1 VQVKLGFARGQP
13 WIAVSLC
20 CAAVCL
26 ALALA
31 NESGAQAKNTNLGV
45 ALSPAHIPF
54 QTGADIDRFFEEA
67 GRIGGHVTWIIEWQS
82 MPPITRIRAIQ
93 EQTRRHGLGFHLY
106 LSPIALAGGRRTPAT
121 PSAVGEASFRARAV
135 REAFTEQTLELAA
148 LRPDVLGLATEVNF
162 LASNPD
168 EFAAFVSLA
177 GEAYS
182 AVKRQNPHQAVTLS
196 FQWDVMAVHAQF
208 GLLAKFVN
216 ALDVYSFTTYPDA
229 FGPHPALP
237 GTEYY
242 SAIRRILPTQRVGF
256 AEIGWS
262 SAFPSSAD
270 QQAKFYASI
279 PRLFGALKADYL
291 TLALMHDVPIF
302 TGDLARLNFVG
313 IRTLDD
319 QPKPAW
325 NAVLNLPELH

>member
-1 VQVKLGFARGQP
+1 VKLGFLRGQP
-13 WIAVSLC
+13 WIAVASLC
-20 CAAVCL
+20 CATIYH
-26 ALALA
+26 ALALVA
-31 NESGAQAKNTNLGV
+31 GSPAQAKSTNLGV

-54 QTGADIDRFFEEA
+54 QIGADIDRFFEEA

-82 MPPITRIRAIQ
+82 MPPITQIRAVR
-93 EQTRRHGLGFHLY
+93 EQTRRHGLGFQLY
-106 LSPIALAGGRRTPAT
+106 LSPIALTGGRRTPAI
-121 PSAVGEASFRARAV
+121 PSAVGESSFRAQAV
-135 REAFTEQTLELAA
+135 REAFTKQALELAA

-162 LASNPD
+162 LAANPD
-168 EFAAFVSLA
+168 EFGAFVSLA
-177 GEAYS
+177 REAYS
-182 AVKRQNPHQAVTLS
+182 AVKRYNPDQVVTVS
-196 FQWDVMAVHAQF
+196 FQWDVVAAHTQI
-208 GLLAKFVN
+208 GLLAKFAN

-237 GTEYY
+237 GADYY
-242 SAIRRILPTQRVGF
+242 SAIRKILPTQRVGF

-262 SAFPSSAD
+262 SAYPSSAD
-270 QQAKFYASI
+270 QQAKFYGSI